1 MRKRDSDPPQKPSK
15 GQGVPAST
23 DATGVQEVSLELIAS
38 KLERLKWRHKPMG
51 VDERQVWHVIER
63 LDQMYRQLF
72 REQEIRYQA
81 LLERA
86 EREARGSRGG
96 K

>member
-1 MRKRDSDPPQKPSK
+1 MRKRDSDSPKPPK

-23 DATGVQEVSLELIAS
+23 VAAGDQEVSLEQIAS

-63 LDQMYRQLF
+63 LDQMYRQLYH
-72 REQEIRYQA
+72 EQEIRYQA

-86 EREARGSRGG
+86 ERGVRGSQGG
-96 K
+96 E

>member
-1 MRKRDSDPPQKPSK
+1 
-15 GQGVPAST
+15 
-23 DATGVQEVSLELIAS
+23 
-38 KLERLKWRHKPMG
+38 MG